1 MNRILRRLVAGTIV
15 LATVTAACG
24 GDDDD
29 SPAADTEEAT
39 ADETAAADDGTAE
52 ADTAETDT
60 AETDTSEAD
69 TAEAGTSEG
78 TTDGTAEAPAGDAAW
93 DEVVAAAEEEG
104 RVVFY
109 SVMVPDV
116 NDRLVAAFS
125 EQYPNIEIEL
135 LRVMA
140 NELDSMLDA
149 EESTGSDGADVV
161 ANVNYPWALD
171 AADAGRLADF
181 VGPEATGPNWAGTDY
196 LIDGKIQ
203 YSTFANLGLA
213 WNTDAFPDGGP
224 TSYQDLLDPAY
235 AGGQIGLTDPVAP
248 VVADFYATVQDLE
261 GEDYLEQLAAQEPVF
276 FPSAVPLEQA
286 LAAGEITVAGYA
298 TNQGITTAAADGAPV
313 EFASPEGAWVPPI
326 MSYIPAWAAR
336 PNAAQVL
343 IEFMASPAGQE
354 ILADGSFSPVPDVPT
369 AFGPIEGVTVSNVDR
384 AVEPGWYDEYYGTFN
399 EIFGR

>member
-1 MNRILRRLVAGTIV
+1 MLRRLVVGSVV
-15 LATVTAACG
+15 LATVASACG
-24 GDDDD
+24 GDDDAD
-29 SPAADTEEAT
+29 DAAEPAATDAPAEEPAEEPAAT
-39 ADETAAADDGTAE
+39 
-52 ADTAETDT
+52 
-60 AETDTSEAD
+60 
-69 TAEAGTSEG
+69 
-78 TTDGTAEAPAGDAAW
+78 EAPAEEPAEEPETTDAPAEEPATTEPPADGAAW

-104 RVVFY
+104 KVVLY

-125 EQYPNIEIEL
+125 EAYPNIEIEL

-171 AADAGRLADF
+171 AAKAGRLADF
-181 VGPEATGPNWAGTDY
+181 VGPEATGPNWDGTDY
-196 LIDGKIQ
+196 LIDNKIQ

-224 TSYQDLLDPAY
+224 TSFEDLLDPAY
-235 AGGQIGLTDPVAP
+235 GGGKIGLTDPVAP
-248 VVADFYATVQDLE
+248 VVADFYATLQDLQ
-261 GEDYLEQLAAQEPVF
+261 GDDFLEQLAAQEPVF

-326 MSYIPAWAAR
+326 MSYIPAWSAR

-343 IEFMASPAGQE
+343 IDFMASPDGQA
-354 ILADGSFSPVPDVPT
+354 ILAEGSFSPVPDVPT
-369 AFGPIEGVTVSNVDR
+369 AFGSIEDVTVADVAR
-384 AVEPGWYDEYYGTFN
+384 TVEPGWYEEYYATFN
-399 EIFGR
+399 GIFGR

>member
-1 MNRILRRLVAGTIV
+1 VNRFLRRLVAGTVV
-15 LATVTAACG
+15 LAAVTAASVG
-24 GDDDD
+24 HGI
-29 SPAADTEEAT
+29 
-39 ADETAAADDGTAE
+39 
-52 ADTAETDT
+52 AETPS
-60 AETDTSEAD
+60 A
-69 TAEAGTSEG
+69 
-78 TTDGTAEAPAGDAAW
+78 TTEAPAETTSGDASTDDAAW
-93 DEVVAAAEEEG
+93 DEVLAAAEAEG
-104 RVVFY
+104 KVVLY

-116 NDRLVAAFS
+116 NDRLIAAFS
-125 EQYPNIEIEL
+125 ERYPNIEIEL

-140 NELDSMLDA
+140 NEVDSMLDA

-161 ANVNYPWALD
+161 ANVNYPWAV
-171 AADAGRLADF
+171 AAAEAGRLAEF

-196 LIDGKIQ
+196 LIDNQIQ

-213 WNTDAFPDGGP
+213 WNTDAFPEGGP
-224 TSYQDLLDPAY
+224 TSFEDLLDPAY

-248 VVADFYATVQDLE
+248 VVADFYATLQDLH
-261 GEDYLEQLAAQEPVF
+261 GEDFLEQLAAQDPVF

-298 TNQGITTAAADGAPV
+298 TNQGITTAAAEGAPV

-343 IEFMASPAGQE
+343 IDFMASPEGQA
-354 ILADGSFSPVPDVPT
+354 ILADGSFSPVPDVAT
-369 AFGPIEGVTVSNVDR
+369 AFGPIESVTVSNVDR
-384 AVEPGWYDEYYGTFN
+384 AVEPGWYEDYYATFN